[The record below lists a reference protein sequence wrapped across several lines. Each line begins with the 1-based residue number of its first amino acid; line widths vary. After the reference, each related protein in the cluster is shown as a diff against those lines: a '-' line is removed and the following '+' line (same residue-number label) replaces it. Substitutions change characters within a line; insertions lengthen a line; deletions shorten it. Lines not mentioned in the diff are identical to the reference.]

1 MWRDGILTPS
11 NNASGT
17 GGSNISSNSG
27 TVYTVTQNPGIFAS
41 NFIPLWAGVADG
53 DAVQGGRVVEA
64 LNASGL
70 VQPAGKVGV
79 GAVTVPVTITTTWFG
94 LCA

>member
-1 MWRDGILTPS
+1 
-11 NNASGT
+11 
-17 GGSNISSNSG
+17 
-27 TVYTVTQNPGIFAS
+27 VYTVTQNPGIFAS

-70 VQPAGKVGV
+70 VQPAGKEGV
-79 GAVTVPVTITTTWFG
+79 GAVTVTVTLTTTWFG